1 MDFTFSEEQ
10 QAVAELAGRILADRL
25 TPERVREIELAADGR
40 WFADDVWR
48 ELAKAELL
56 GLCLPEAVGGS
67 GYGVLEACLLLEQQ
81 GRAVAPLP
89 LLPTLLYG
97 AMPIARFGT
106 PEQQQA
112 LLPGVAAGDVILT
125 AALHEAGGYTVPS
138 VPATRAARADG
149 GWRLD
154 GDKQLVPAA
163 HLAARILVPA
173 RTGETDTGVF
183 LVDPSAD
190 GVALERSVLT
200 TGEPVW
206 QLGLDGVAVGDGDV
220 VGDPADGGDIVQW
233 IVDHAI
239 AGLCATAAGVCG
251 RAVEITAAYVSER
264 EQFGAK
270 IGTFQAVS
278 QRAADAWIDAEAIRL
293 TAWEAAWRL
302 SAGLPAAESLATAK
316 FWAADGG
323 QRVVHAAQHLHGGI
337 GVDIDYPIHRYFR
350 WAKQLELTLGGATV
364 SLLRLG
370 AMLAAEP
377 V

>member
-1 MDFTFSEEQ
+1 MDFTFTEEQ
-10 QAVAELAGRILADRL
+10 QAVSELAGRILSERL
-25 TPERVREIELAADGR
+25 PTERVGEIERDPDGR
-40 WFADDVWR
+40 WFAEDVWH

-67 GYGVLEACLLLEQQ
+67 GYGILEACLLLEQQ

-89 LLPTLLYG
+89 LLATLVYG
-97 AMPIARFGT
+97 ALPIARFGT
-106 PEQQQA
+106 DAQQQA
-112 LLPGVAAGDVILT
+112 WLPGVVAGDVILT
-125 AALHEAGGYTVPS
+125 AALHETGSYGVPD
-138 VPATRAARADG
+138 VPATVATSHGD

-154 GDKQLVPAA
+154 GEKQFVPAA
-163 HLAARILVPA
+163 HLAARMLVPA
-173 RTGETDTGVF
+173 RTGENATAVF
-183 LVDPSAD
+183 IVDPHAS
-190 GVALERSVLT
+190 GVTMERTVVT
-200 TGEPVW
+200 TGEPQWLVTLAGVEVGAADV
-206 QLGLDGVAVGDGDV
+206 LGSPHDGTE
-220 VGDPADGGDIVQW
+220 IVTW
-233 IVDHAI
+233 IVDHAL

-293 TAWEAAWRL
+293 TAWQAAWRL
-302 SAGLPAAESLATAK
+302 SAGLPAAEALATAK
-316 FWAADGG
+316 FWVADGG

-337 GVDIDYPIHRYFR
+337 GVDTDYPIHRYFR
-350 WAKQLELTLGGATV
+350 WAKELELTLGGATV